1 MCGITGVIDFG
12 NSSNLPILKNMTS
25 VLHHRGPD
33 DAGYFTHQFNNAFI
47 GLGHRRL
54 SILDL
59 SNNGHQPM
67 TFNNLTIAYN
77 GEIYNFR
84 EIRKELEAAGYD
96 FESDSDTEVV
106 LKAYLEW
113 GDRCV
118 HRFIGMFAIALCDL
132 SSMKLTLIR
141 DRAGVKP
148 LYWYFKD
155 GLFLFGSEL
164 KCFHEHPS
172 FEKKINHS
180 ALALYLQYGY
190 IPQPFSIFE
199 NTHKLKAGFFLHLD
213 ISTGGISHSK
223 YWDVMDCYAGEKN
236 KISEDEAIGE
246 VENILRSACEYRMI
260 SDVPVGMFL
269 SGGYDSSAVTAI
281 LQSNRIEKLKTFSI
295 GFHEK
300 NFNEAHHAK
309 KIAEYLGTDHT
320 EYYCTQ
326 RDALNLIDKLPE
338 IWDEPFGD
346 PSAIPTLLVSQ
357 IARNDVKVSLSADGG
372 DETFAG
378 YEKYEQVIKLQNVI
392 SKIPLK
398 KQVSATMGLMSV
410 DRLAF
415 LNKIPKFNHRYKKIQ
430 QALSARSPIDIL
442 SLAGSVFTPLE
453 LVQLLKEKTSKVKT
467 SFDDGDRAGAP
478 NEVLDKLL
486 SVDYKT
492 YQLDDILVKVDRATM
507 SVGLEGREPLLD
519 HRLIDFVAKLDV
531 DLKIRNGNKK
541 YLLKQITHK
550 YIPKTLMDRPKMG
563 FSTPI
568 VDWFRNDLKDYL
580 LTYLNRERLEEGG
593 IFNPSYVIKLRDRYL
608 AGMNVNVNQL
618 WILLMF
624 EMWRSRWI

>member
-1 MCGITGVIDFG
+1 MCGIAGVIDFG
-12 NSSNLPILKNMTS
+12 NSSNLPILKNMTEA
-25 VLHHRGPD
+25 LHHRGPD
-33 DAGYFTHQFNNAFI
+33 DAGYFTHQLNNSFI

-59 SNNGHQPM
+59 SSNGHQPM
-67 TFNNLTIAYN
+67 TYNNLTVAFN

-84 EIRKELEAAGYD
+84 EIRKELNAAGHV
-96 FESDSDTEVV
+96 FESDSDTEVL

-113 GDRCV
+113 GDSSV
-118 HRFIGMFAIALCDL
+118 HRFIGMFAIALFDRSC
-132 SSMKLTLIR
+132 MKLTLIR

-148 LYWYFKD
+148 LYWYFNK

-164 KCFHEHPS
+164 KCFSEHPD
-172 FEKKINHS
+172 FQKKVNHS

-190 IPQPFSIFE
+190 IPEPHSIFI
-199 NTHKLKAGFFLHLD
+199 NTHKLKAGHFLYLD
-213 ISTGGISHSK
+213 VQTGVISHSK
-223 YWDVMDCYAGEKN
+223 YWDVVDCYAVEKI
-236 KISEDEAIGE
+236 KISEEEAVEE
-246 VENILRSACEYRMI
+246 VEGILRSACEYRMV

-281 LQSNRIEKLKTFSI
+281 LQSNRTQKLKTFSI

-300 NFNEAHHAK
+300 NFNEAHHAL

-320 EYYCTQ
+320 ELYCTQ
-326 RDALNLIDKLPE
+326 GDALNLIDKIPV

-357 IARNDVKVSLSADGG
+357 IARNHVKVSLSADGG

-378 YEKYEQVIKLQNVI
+378 YEKYQQVIKLQNVI

-398 KQVSATMGLMSV
+398 KQVSAIMGLINIDSL
-410 DRLAF
+410 DT

-430 QALSARSPIDIL
+430 QALSAKSPIDLL
-442 SLAGSVFTPLE
+442 SLAGGVFTPLE
-453 LVQLLKEKTSKVKT
+453 LVQLLKKKPKQVET
-467 SFDDGDRAGAP
+467 SFDGWDGTEAP
-478 NEVLDKLL
+478 NEILDKLL
-486 SVDYKT
+486 LVDYKT

-507 SVGLEGREPLLD
+507 SFGLEGREPLLD

-531 DLKIRNGNKK
+531 NLKINKGNKK
-541 YLLKQITHK
+541 YLLKQVTHK
-550 YIPKTLMDRPKMG
+550 YLPKALMERPKMG
-563 FSTPI
+563 FSVPI
-568 VDWFRNDLKDYL
+568 VHWFRDELKDYL
-580 LTYLNRERLEEGG
+580 LTYLNRERLEDGG
-593 IFNPSYVIKLRDRYL
+593 YFDSSYVINLRDRYL

-618 WILLMF
+618 WLLLMF
-624 EMWRSRWI
+624 EMWRERWA